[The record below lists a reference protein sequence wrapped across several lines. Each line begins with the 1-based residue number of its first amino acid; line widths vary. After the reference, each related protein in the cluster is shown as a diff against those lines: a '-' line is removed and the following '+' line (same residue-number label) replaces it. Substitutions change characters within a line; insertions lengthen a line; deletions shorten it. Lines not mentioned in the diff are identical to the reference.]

1 MAAVRRRRPAFGLWI
16 KDRHH
21 KWMGE
26 WMDGGWITDGGWM
39 DGWKEERKKS
49 GRRWKMD
56 NGWVDR

>member
-1 MAAVRRRRPAFGLWI
+1 MASGSRIGIINGWVNG
-16 KDRHH
+16 
-21 KWMGE
+21 
-26 WMDGGWITDGGWM
+26 WMDGGWITDGEWM